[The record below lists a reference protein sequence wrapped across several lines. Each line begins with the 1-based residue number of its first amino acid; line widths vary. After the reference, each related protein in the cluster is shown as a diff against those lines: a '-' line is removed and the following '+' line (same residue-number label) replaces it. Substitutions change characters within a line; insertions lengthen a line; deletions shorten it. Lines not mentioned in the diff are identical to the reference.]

1 MVCGQ
6 MIEMKEGFA
15 LNKLK
20 LLTMSDIPTE
30 EVQWLWYPY
39 LPRGKITIIQGDP
52 GEGKTTFVLAL
63 AALLTCGLPKPWAT
77 QEQMTELIREAREI
91 HRLLEQA
98 GKKRERRFSL
108 PTIRLPRPSSEWLL
122 IPAVLVGLL
131 ALWYGWAALW
141 NGLTTL
147 FP

>member
-1 MVCGQ
+1 MSSESDRQLSMEELRQRNMQKPPAETLHPTAGEWQ
-6 MIEMKEGFA
+6 S
-15 LNKLK
+15 
-20 LLTMSDIPTE
+20 LT
-30 EVQWLWYPY
+30 
-39 LPRGKITIIQGDP
+39 
-52 GEGKTTFVLAL
+52 
-63 AALLTCGLPKPWAT
+63 AALTAMGELLAEQMLLLEEIAARPNPWAT

-108 PTIRLPRPSSEWLL
+108 PTIRLPRPSPEWLL
-122 IPAVLVGLL
+122 IPALLLGLL
-131 ALWYGWAALW
+131 ALWYGWATLW

>member
-1 MVCGQ
+1 MSSESDRQ
-6 MIEMKEGFA
+6 LSMEELRRRNMQKPPAETLHPTA
-15 LNKLK
+15 EEWQS
-20 LLTMSDIPTE
+20 LT
-30 EVQWLWYPY
+30 
-39 LPRGKITIIQGDP
+39 
-52 GEGKTTFVLAL
+52 
-63 AALLTCGLPKPWAT
+63 AALTAMGELLAEQMLLLEEIAARPKPWAT